1 MNGRTNSHGSTI
13 DDLQVPLDP
22 CTNFR
27 AEAGNGSVTLSW
39 DDPVDKYATPA
50 GSVAADP
57 QQLVSVWDHT
67 IVVRKVGSQPANPN
81 DGIVVTS
88 SGVRD
93 QYLSTGYTD
102 GSLTNDTTYYYGVF
116 AVNEDGVASEG
127 AFISAT
133 PVVGNPLSELTEG
146 TLIKIL
152 ENGRPVEFYLA
163 KHNYEPDL
171 NGQGRTLIV
180 RKDVTEQM
188 NFNTSRGNDLLSS
201 TLLSY
206 MQTTYK
212 NTLSQH
218 VQNLI
223 GTTKVRYHYI
233 RMQEGIYPIAE
244 DRTAEL
250 SIFPLSATELGF
262 NIHSMGPL
270 GEKLPIADQLGRVYS
285 PPDDYGEVS
294 DVDQWTRSVPKNDH
308 WAAYVGY
315 VWANNGVRCDSDAV
329 NSYAAYARPTFTLPA
344 DTLIDT
350 ELNLVD
356 S

>member
-1 MNGRTNSHGSTI
+1 MNGRTNSHGSSI
-13 DDLQVPLDP
+13 NELQVPLDP
-22 CTNFR
+22 CTNLR
-27 AEAGNGSVTLSW
+27 AEAGNGEVTLYW
-39 DDPVDKYATPA
+39 DDPVDKYATPEGETA
-50 GSVAADP
+50 QDP

-67 IVVRKVGSQPANPN
+67 VVVRKVGSQPAIPS

-88 SGVRD
+88 SGVGD
-93 QYLSTGYTD
+93 KYLSTGYTD
-102 GSLTNDTTYYYGVF
+102 TSLTNDTTYYYGVF
-116 AVNEDGVASEG
+116 AINEDGVESDG

-133 PVVGNPLSELTEG
+133 PVIGNPLSELSEG
-146 TLIKIL
+146 TLIKIP
-152 ENGRPVEFYLA
+152 ENGVPVEFYLA

-171 NGQGRTLIV
+171 NGQGRALMV

-233 RMQEGIYPIAE
+233 RMQEGIYPVAE
-244 DRTAEL
+244 DRTADL

-262 NIHSMGPL
+262 DIYNMGPL

-285 PPDDYGEVS
+285 PPDYYGEVS

-329 NSYAAYARPTFTLPA
+329 NSYTAYARPTFTLPS